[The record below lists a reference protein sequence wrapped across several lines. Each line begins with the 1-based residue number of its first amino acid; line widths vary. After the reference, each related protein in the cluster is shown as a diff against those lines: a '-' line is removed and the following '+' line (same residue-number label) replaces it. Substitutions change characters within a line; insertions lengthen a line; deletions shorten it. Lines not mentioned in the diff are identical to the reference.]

1 MKKPTIEEMKM
12 LVDAGIDLT
21 TQQAALYLN
30 LSNRTLEKYRV
41 VGGGPEYIKYGR
53 VVRYPIASLIAWKQA
68 RIFHSTSEQATNK
81 Q

>member
-1 MKKPTIEEMKM
+1 M

-53 VVRYPIASLIAWKQA
+53 VVRYPIASLQRWKGA
-68 RIFHSTSEQATNK
+68 RIKNNTSD
-81 Q
+81 